1 MWRLSFIFTCLFL
14 SIPCFADTFTHRRT
28 GEAFHGYATQRKQG
42 DKTIVRI
49 GNKTKP
55 RYLNIADYDI
65 EWNYTGRRNRV
76 IVLPV
81 KNEIELEC
89 ETEAFE
95 KAIETASNQGPLL
108 ILIEID
114 TPGGRGSMMKR
125 ICTAITKTNNC
136 RTVAFVCGGKYGGA
150 YSAGAI
156 IALACDYIYMAD
168 NTAIGAATGVLRTS
182 SGIKDLKSVLGET
195 VGEKFAS
202 AARAYIAAIAEQ
214 NNRSGL
220 LAKAMVDKDIEVLE
234 VTEEGKSV
242 FIEPQNKKTDQS
254 VLHVWSKKGS
264 LLTLTA
270 AEAVECGMADK
281 LIGSLK
287 ELTSELSLTKAR
299 IVKNNSILKARRK
312 FEASE
317 QKLEKIYAKI
327 DLHKKR
333 LGSLREQANSLVDEY
348 NRLNHSYACNRGRL
362 MREIAADRKQL
373 LYSSSGILKKLI
385 SEYKAVIDL
394 KELHT
399 DLQVDIVAFKKAI
412 NSAKV
417 ERKEIEDVH

>member
-1 MWRLSFIFTCLFL
+1 
-14 SIPCFADTFTHRRT
+14 
-28 GEAFHGYATQRKQG
+28 
-42 DKTIVRI
+42 
-49 GNKTKP
+49 
-55 RYLNIADYDI
+55 
-65 EWNYTGRRNRV
+65 
-76 IVLPV
+76 
-81 KNEIELEC
+81 
-89 ETEAFE
+89 
-95 KAIETASNQGPLL
+95 
-108 ILIEID
+108 
-114 TPGGRGSMMKR
+114 MMKR